1 VKAHFQVITL
11 FPAMIES
18 LFADG
23 VIGNARKKNLIELTI
38 INPREFTIDVHHTVD
53 DRPFGGGDGM
63 IGLAEPLW
71 QSWQRAQTHDDKT
84 QLLYLSPQGETLT
97 DSLVRELAQSPRLT
111 LLCGRYGGVDQRF
124 LIRSKAREIS
134 IGDYVLSGGELA
146 AGVVIDAVS
155 RQVPGVLGHAD
166 SAQKESFASGGLEAP
181 QFTRPR
187 QWQGLQVPEALMSG
201 HHVKIE
207 EWRRWVSL
215 LVTIVK
221 RPDLVDLSQL
231 SPKERKQLK
240 VFLQSLPQA
249 DVIVLGLES
258 LASRDLD
265 G

>member
-11 FPAMIES
+11 FPAMMES

-23 VIGNARKKNLIELTI
+23 VVGNARKKDLIELTT
-38 INPREFTIDVHHTVD
+38 INPREFTSDVHHTVD

-71 QSWQRAQTHDDKT
+71 HSWQRAKALDAQT

-124 LIRSKAREIS
+124 LIQSKAREIS
-134 IGDYVLSGGELA
+134 IRDYVLSGGELA

-155 RQVPGVLGHAD
+155 RHIPGVLGHAD

-187 QWQGLQVPEALMSG
+187 EWQGLQVPEALMSG

-215 LVTIVK
+215 LVTMVK
-221 RPDLVDLSQL
+221 RPDLVNLSVL
-231 SPKERKQLK
+231 TPKERKQLK
-240 VFLQSLPQA
+240 VFLHSLSEA
-249 DVIVLGLES
+249 DITVLGLEK
-258 LASRDLD
+258 LASEDLD